1 MIKIDLAGPEGNVFS
16 LMGLASV
23 LLKNRGHSRVYVDE
37 VLADMRSQDYIHALD
52 VFDSHLSPEVEFFN
66 DPRKTKPS

>member
-1 MIKIDLAGPEGNVFS
+1 MIKIDLSGPEGNVFS
-16 LMGLASV
+16 LIGLASV
-23 LLKNRGHSRVYVDE
+23 LLKNRGHSKVYIDE
-37 VLADMRSQDYIHALD
+37 VLDDMKSENYIHALD